1 MYNQGTINQTGGANG
16 VTRHIYDNATI
27 TAAADYRTLDIAVNS
42 SSAKGIYQSGASTT
56 NNFAGA
62 TAFGTTSAPNAS
74 ALVELR
80 STTKGLLLPRM
91 TTTERDAIGSPAAGL
106 LIYNTTTAKLNV
118 YTTAWE
124 AVTSA

>member
-1 MYNQGTINQTGGANG
+1 M
-16 VTRHIYDNATI
+16 
-27 TAAADYRTLDIAVNS
+27 NS
-42 SSAKGIYQSGASTT
+42 SSAKGIYQSGSSTT

-106 LIYNTTTAKLNV
+106 LIYNTTTGKLNV